1 MLSLGRKKGTFA
13 RRSGRLLDFIT
24 DTVFGSFTCTP
35 SSDIMD
41 NLLLELNFLLQFLDI
56 VFNVFLVF
64 LYFQI
69 QERIKHLFELLYFVA
84 GLLLIDFNVIGLFN
98 VNVENPF
105 IYVFVFNVLNIFF
118 FDLFFNHDL
127 NDFDKVLPDII
138 DDIFSVLT
146 IFLQLDFH
154 ESHFIRV
161 YPDEVLDWIVWYVFF

>member
-1 MLSLGRKKGTFA
+1 VLSLGREKGTFA
-13 RRSGRLLDFIT
+13 RRSGRLLYFIT
-24 DTVFGSFTCTP
+24 DTVFSRFTCTP

-56 VFNVFLVF
+56 VFDVFLVF

-69 QERIKHLFELLYFVA
+69 QERIEHLFKLLYFVA
-84 GLLLIDFNVIGLFN
+84 GLLLIDFDVIGLFN

-105 IYVFVFNVLNIFF
+105 IYVFVFNVLNVFF
-118 FDLFFNHDL
+118 FDFFFNHYL

-161 YPDEVLDWIVWYVFF
+161 YPDDVLDWIV

>member
-1 MLSLGRKKGTFA
+1 
-13 RRSGRLLDFIT
+13 
-24 DTVFGSFTCTP
+24 
-35 SSDIMD
+35 
-41 NLLLELNFLLQFLDI
+41 
-56 VFNVFLVF
+56 
-64 LYFQI
+64 
-69 QERIKHLFELLYFVA
+69 
-84 GLLLIDFNVIGLFN
+84 VIGLFN

-154 ESHFIRV
+154 DSHFIRV
-161 YPDEVLDWIVWYVFF
+161 YPDEVLDWIV